1 MIHILSLLTMQNPNS
16 HKKLSPKFAI
26 LSKKIRI
33 LKKIIL
39 RISMVILSIIN
50 INQIVMSRTFLF
62 NYLMEWERIS
72 FHKKFIIHGG
82 IYYGSTT
89 QYVSYEC

>member
-1 MIHILSLLTMQNPNS
+1 
-16 HKKLSPKFAI
+16 
-26 LSKKIRI
+26 
-33 LKKIIL
+33 
-39 RISMVILSIIN
+39 MVILFIIN

-62 NYLMEWERIS
+62 NYLMEWERIP